1 MVEYLRCTEG
11 GANSNPSDLWDWICT
26 ALQCPLLLN
35 RDEGAQGGFGKTAV
49 STLALTVS
57 SMVGDGH
64 HICQG
69 PLESSWGT
77 TDWREEGKTRDSEGP
92 HKPAHGRPGTPALC
106 PGPTHRPWAARGV
119 WWGLTCSVRVPGRFT

>member
-57 SMVGDGH
+57 SMVRVGTERR
-64 HICQG
+64 G
-69 PLESSWGT
+69 PPAPGWG
-77 TDWREEGKTRDSEGP
+77 
-92 HKPAHGRPGTPALC
+92 LC
-106 PGPTHRPWAARGV
+106 PLSNMW
-119 WWGLTCSVRVPGRFT
+119 PGRSPGAFPAEDRA